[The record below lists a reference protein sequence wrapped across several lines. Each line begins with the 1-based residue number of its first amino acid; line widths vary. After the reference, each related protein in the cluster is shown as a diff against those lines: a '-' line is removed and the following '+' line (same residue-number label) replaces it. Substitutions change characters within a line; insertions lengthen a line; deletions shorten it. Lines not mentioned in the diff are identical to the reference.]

1 MCIFIL
7 LSSKYYLISPVI
19 FFFSVLLLLSWPR
32 VLQHARLAC
41 PPLSPR
47 VGSNLCPFSQRCHP
61 TNSSSVSPFSSCPL
75 SWPASGPFP
84 MNWLFASC
92 GQSIGASA
100 SASVLPMNVQSW
112 FPLELSG
119 LISLLSKG
127 LSRVFS
133 STTIGKHQFLH
144 DLFQTMLPNFCLLF
158 SFLIFLTAF

>member
-19 FFFSVLLLLSWPR
+19 FFFYVVIVVETLCTATRQACLFSTISQSW
-32 VLQHARLAC
+32 L
-41 PPLSPR
+41 
-47 VGSNLCPFSQRCHP
+47 NLCPFSRWCHP
-61 TNSSSVSPFSSCPL
+61 TNSSSVSPFSSCPPSL
-75 SWPASGPFP
+75 PASGSFL
-84 MNWLFASC
+84 MSWLFASF

-100 SASVLPMNVQSW
+100 SASVLPMNIQSW

-144 DLFQTMLPNFCLLF
+144 DLFWTMLPNFCLLF